1 MTSCYYRY
9 LAFQHFALAKKIKL
23 SKATSPGHFPASIT
37 WQCLIMFIIQP
48 RYTQIRLISKFTACN
63 AHKSNGLDLI
73 PPGPLAVHHYRFTA
87 LTPHLHR
94 FTTTVSPSQFTI
106 TIHHYGFTIWSTLL
120 PQFDKLIRFS
130 TLSPLN
136 IETSGLQFSEYFRAT
151 ALCSIC
157 FDSSHRSYL
166 DLTTQSTCFLR
177 LTDLFGP

>member
-1 MTSCYYRY
+1 MLNHVYYP
-9 LAFQHFALAKKIKL
+9 AKVHANTAYFKIHCL
-23 SKATSPGHFPASIT
+23 
-37 WQCLIMFIIQP
+37 QC
-48 RYTQIRLISKFTACN
+48 TQIQWSWSNPSGASCCPPLSLYRLNTTSSPFHHHSFTITT
-63 AHKSNGLDLI
+63 HHHHS
-73 PPGPLAVHHYRFTA
+73 PL
-87 LTPHLHR
+87 
-94 FTTTVSPSQFTI
+94 QFTI
-106 TIHHYGFTIWSTLL
+106 TIHHYHS
-120 PQFDKLIRFS
+120 PFDPLYHHSLTNWFRFS

>member
-9 LAFQHFALAKKIKL
+9 LAYQHFALAKRSNSPRQQVPDISRL
-23 SKATSPGHFPASIT
+23 SFT

-48 RYTQIRLISKFTACN
+48 RYTQIRLISKITACN

-130 TLSPLN
+130 TLSPFN

-157 FDSSHRSYL
+157 FDSSRRSYL